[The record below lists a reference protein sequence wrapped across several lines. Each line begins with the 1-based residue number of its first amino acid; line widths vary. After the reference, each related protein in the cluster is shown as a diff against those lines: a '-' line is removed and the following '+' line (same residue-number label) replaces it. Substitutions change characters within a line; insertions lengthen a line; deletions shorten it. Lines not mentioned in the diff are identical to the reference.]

1 MKTSLK
7 IKVASI
13 ISKLIILLLNEKEIK
28 VKRNNLYWNLDL
40 NEAIDLSI
48 YLTGKFEPQI
58 FKIIKKLSQNGNYDY
73 IDIGAN
79 CGVHSIYLAQEFID
93 SRVIAIEPTN
103 YSFNKLLK
111 NINSNPILKNN
122 IIPIQS
128 FITSSKNLPNEVY
141 SSWELNSEKNQ
152 HTFHKGV
159 KKSTTNSKI
168 CSLDELVEAYKI
180 KYSIIKCDVDGNEL
194 FIFESG
200 KNYLRKYKP
209 KIVMELAPY
218 LYKENGYKADD
229 LFKIIKSFRYN
240 FYDVQNYE
248 KIHSINEYSD
258 KIKVGESKNI
268 YLA

>member
-122 IIPIQS
+122 II
-128 FITSSKNLPNEVY
+128 LY
-141 SSWELNSEKNQ
+141 S
-152 HTFHKGV
+152 
-159 KKSTTNSKI
+159 TN
-168 CSLDELVEAYKI
+168 
-180 KYSIIKCDVDGNEL
+180 
-194 FIFESG
+194 F
-200 KNYLRKYKP
+200 
-209 KIVMELAPY
+209 
-218 LYKENGYKADD
+218 
-229 LFKIIKSFRYN
+229 
-240 FYDVQNYE
+240 
-248 KIHSINEYSD
+248 
-258 KIKVGESKNI
+258 
-268 YLA
+268 